1 MPFSGIIQENG
12 EWKGTG
18 YAFYIL
24 DLLSDKL
31 NFTYIIV
38 PPKEQILGNKY
49 QGIVNMLYEKVQ
61 ILFCAKRKKKQINT

>member
-12 EWKGTG
+12 QWKGTG

-31 NFTYIIV
+31 NFTYTVV
-38 PPKEQILGNKY
+38 PPKEQILGNEHK
-49 QGIVNMLYEKVQ
+49 GIVSMLYEKVQ
-61 ILFCAKRKKKQINT
+61 IFSFLIAKKINK